1 MDIFDFV
8 GSYKNHP
15 VLFIGSGFSLRY
27 LKNSYNWQDL
37 LKKIAIELT
46 ESDEYYLDLKQTS
59 FDNKKDECNLM
70 LLASSLEEKFN
81 EVLKSDRDGKF
92 KHINDKFYELSR
104 NQKTVSRFKLYV
116 CDLLD
121 FFHKSFFTQL
131 QVINSSN

>member
-46 ESDEYYLDLKQTS
+46 ESDEYYLDLKQTRA
-59 FDNKKDECNLM
+59 E
-70 LLASSLEEKFN
+70 
-81 EVLKSDRDGKF
+81 
-92 KHINDKFYELSR
+92 
-104 NQKTVSRFKLYV
+104 
-116 CDLLD
+116 
-121 FFHKSFFTQL
+121 
-131 QVINSSN
+131 